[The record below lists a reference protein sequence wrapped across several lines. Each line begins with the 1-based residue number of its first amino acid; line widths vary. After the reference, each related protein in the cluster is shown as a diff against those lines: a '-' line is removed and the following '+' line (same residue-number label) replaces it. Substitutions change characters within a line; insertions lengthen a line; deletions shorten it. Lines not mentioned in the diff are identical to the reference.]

1 MDSLV
6 KFFQAGGFVMW
17 PLLILSIVAVMVIVE
32 RLLTYRALGSLSPG
46 LLTRTLKLVEAGD
59 YEAALEATRKESGV
73 MSDCLRTVLEN
84 QRLAPSHI
92 ERNVQEVGEEQ
103 FTKLERYLPILDTT
117 TTISP
122 LLGLLG
128 TLAGMIGTFN
138 RIAAA
143 KNAGANDSILS
154 GVGEALFA
162 TATGLSIAI
171 VCFIAYNYFAA
182 RQRMIVSETELAAT
196 KLLNAL
202 IAKGAVG
209 IEVVHLDRDEASGTR
224 ERVGAVS
231 A

>member
-1 MDSLV
+1 MDGLIS
-6 KFFQAGGFVMW
+6 FFKAGGFVMW
-17 PLLILSIVAVMVIVE
+17 PLLVLSIAAVVVIVE
-32 RLLTYRALGSLSPG
+32 RFLTYRALGNLSEG
-46 LLTRTLKLVEAGD
+46 LPREVLNLVAAGNFP
-59 YEAALEATRKESGV
+59 AALEATEKSGGV
-73 MSDCLRTVLEN
+73 MAECLRSVLKN
-84 QRLAPSHI
+84 RSLAPSHI
-92 ERNVQEVGEEQ
+92 ERAVQEVGEEH
-103 FTKLERYLPILDTT
+103 FTKLERYLSILDTT

-128 TLAGMIGTFN
+128 TLSGMIGTFN

-143 KNAGANDSILS
+143 KNSGANDSILS

-171 VCFIAYNYFAA
+171 VCFVSYNYFAA

-209 IEVVHLDRDEASGTR
+209 TEVVHLEREPTVRPKEVAS
-224 ERVGAVS
+224 AVS
-231 A
+231 